1 MPPTKPALATLNAEV
16 VACTRCPRLR
26 SYCEQTGIDK
36 RKAFRDQDYW
46 AKPVP
51 SFGDPAA
58 RVLVLGLAP
67 GAHGANRNGRPFTG
81 DGSGNFLYP
90 LLYETGFA
98 SQPTATHVGD
108 GLTLRDLLI
117 TNAVRCAPPANK
129 PTPEEI
135 RTCGQWLERELALL
149 PELRVVL
156 ALGKI
161 AFDAFTAHLQ
171 RGGHIA
177 RRAAYTFG
185 HGAEYTLP
193 NGLHL
198 LATYHPSRQNT
209 NTGVLTAPMLLRV
222 LSRARELVGLDA

>member
-1 MPPTKPALATLNAEV
+1 MPPSLPTLASLNAEV

-26 SYCEQTGIDK
+26 AYCEQIGTAK
-36 RKAFRDQDYW
+36 RKAFRDEPYW

-58 RVLVLGLAP
+58 RVLMLGLAP

-98 SQPTATHVGD
+98 SQPTATHTGD
-108 GLTLRDLLI
+108 GLRLHDLLI

-135 RTCGQWLERELALL
+135 RTCGRWLERELALL

-161 AFDAFTAHLQ
+161 AFDAFTGHLH
-171 RGGHIA
+171 RADTIP
-177 RRAAYTFG
+177 RRSAFTFA
-185 HGAEYTLP
+185 HGAEYALP
-193 NGLHL
+193 GGLHL

-222 LSRARELVGLDA
+222 LHRAHALAGLE

>member
-1 MPPTKPALATLNAEV
+1 MPMLSTLPALNARIIQCE
-16 VACTRCPRLR
+16 RCPRLR
-26 SYCEQTGIDK
+26 EYCEGIGREK
-36 RKAFRDQDYW
+36 RRAFRGEEYW

-81 DGSGNFLYP
+81 DGSGAFLNP
-90 LLYETGFA
+90 LLYEAGFA

-108 GLTLRDLLI
+108 GLVLKHLLI

-129 PTPEEI
+129 PTPEEV
-135 RTCGQWLERELALL
+135 RTCGAWLREELALL
-149 PELRVVL
+149 EQLRVVL

-161 AFDAFTAHLQ
+161 AWDAFTAHLH
-171 RGGHIA
+171 REGVIE
-177 RRAAYTFG
+177 RRAAYPFA
-185 HGAEYTLP
+185 HGAEFALP
-193 NGLHL
+193 NGLRL
-198 LATYHPSRQNT
+198 LGTYHPSRQNT

-222 LSRARELVGLDA
+222 LVRARELADLG